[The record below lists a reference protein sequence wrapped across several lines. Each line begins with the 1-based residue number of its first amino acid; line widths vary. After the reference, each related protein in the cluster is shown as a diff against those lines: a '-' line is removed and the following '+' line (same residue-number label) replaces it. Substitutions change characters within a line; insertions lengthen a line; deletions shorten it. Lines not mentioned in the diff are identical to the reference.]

1 MKDLSIVI
9 VPRERFSAA
18 NTSLDSVLENT
29 PSNCQVVYVDGNS
42 PRSVRRYIRKKAK
55 TRPITHLEYSGYL
68 SPNRARNIGLRAA
81 TGEYVAFV
89 DNDVLVT
96 PNWLEGL
103 VKCAEDTGAAVV
115 GPLTC
120 IGEPLHQMIHSAGLF
135 FDVGTDD
142 AGQQVICQSNPFADR
157 SVTDASRELRRQSC
171 DYVEF
176 HCVLVRRC
184 VFEQTGPLDEMLLS
198 TREHV
203 DFCLTVKNVNGAIY
217 CEPASVVTYLPAP
230 PLGVSDLPFF
240 LLRWGDSWERSSLE
254 HFQSK
259 WQFTDDEY
267 FEKRLRNVG
276 SMRRILV
283 KDYCAKFLCHLIG
296 RSKAERLGARV
307 SRITA
312 PFERI
317 FSGLL
322 VAAFVSP
329 GDRRQQD
336 TEEVS

>member
-1 MKDLSIVI
+1 MNDTSIII

-18 NTSLDSVLENT
+18 QKSLDSILENT
-29 PSNCQVVYVDGNS
+29 PSNCQIIYVDGNS
-42 PRSVRRYIRKKAK
+42 PRYVRRYIRKKAE
-55 TRPITHLEYSGYL
+55 TRPITHLKYSGYL
-68 SPNRARNIGLRAA
+68 SPNRARNIGLREA
-81 TGEYVAFV
+81 TGEFVAFV
-89 DNDVLVT
+89 DNDVLVN
-96 PNWLEGL
+96 PNWLESL
-103 VKCAEDTGAAVV
+103 VKCAQDTGASVV

-120 IGEPLHQMIHSAGLF
+120 IGEPLSRMIHSAGLF
-135 FDVGTDD
+135 FDVRADD
-142 AGQQVICQSNPFADR
+142 AGHQVICQSNPFADR
-157 SVTDASRELRRQSC
+157 LVTDASHELRRQSC

-184 VFEQTGPLDEMLLS
+184 VFEQTGLLDEKLLN

-203 DFCLTVKNVNGAIY
+203 DFCLTVKKAGGTIF
-217 CEPASVVTYLPAP
+217 CEPASIATYLSAP
-230 PLGVSDLPFF
+230 PLGISDMPFF

-254 HFQSK
+254 HFRSK

-267 FEKRLRNVG
+267 FEKRLRNIG

-283 KDYCAKFLCHLIG
+283 KDYCAKYLCYLFG
-296 RSKAERLGARV
+296 KSKAEQLGARV

-322 VAAFVSP
+322 VGAFVSP
-329 GDRRQQD
+329 RDRRQQH
-336 TEEVS
+336 TEEAR